1 MLQPI
6 KKRET
11 PQKLEL
17 TLTMYVDQVS
27 LVLDKQRCLTC
38 EICSTVCPRQAVSL
52 IAGESDLDIAIDPRL
67 CVMCEICSHFCPTGA
82 ITLLYNDSPKA
93 ILAEHRALANF
104 YPAITLD
111 ASKCPEPC
119 PPLPE
124 GETHWCRQER
134 RLVPNTLADCPK
146 SCRVC
151 LTACPRQVVRLA
163 EDGSQVVPDP
173 ELCLRCTQCLQV
185 CRTQAIQI
193 VPKFIGRIVIRDELC
208 PADCTKCIDLCPV
221 KLITR
226 DGARVYVKSEVCSLC
241 GVCRNICP
249 ESAVT
254 VIREEV
260 VAIPGEFCHAWEE
273 AVAKLTG
280 SSEIQDLEI

>member
-17 TLTMYVDQVS
+17 TLAMYVDQVS
-27 LVLDKQRCLTC
+27 LVLDKTRCLTC
-38 EICSTVCPRQAVSL
+38 EICSTVCPRQAVTL
-52 IAGESDLDIAIDPRL
+52 IAGEADMDITIDPRL
-67 CVMCEICSHFCPTGA
+67 CVMCEICAHFCPTGA
-82 ITLLYNDSPKA
+82 ITLIYNGRPKA

-124 GETHWCRQER
+124 GDSHWCRQER
-134 RLVPNTLADCPK
+134 RLIANTLTDCPK
-146 SCRVC
+146 SCRVR
-151 LTACPRQVVRLA
+151 LTACPRQVVRLT
-163 EDGSQVVPDP
+163 EDGGQVVPDP

-208 PADCTKCIDLCPV
+208 PEDCTRCIDLCPV

-226 DGARVYVKSEVCSLC
+226 EGAAGFRKNEVCSLC

-254 VIREEV
+254 IVREEV
-260 VAIPGEFCHAWEE
+260 VAIPGEFSHAWEE

-280 SSEIQDLEI
+280 SSET

>member
-11 PQKLEL
+11 AQRLEL
-17 TLTMYVDQVS
+17 TLTMYVDQVG
-27 LVLDKQRCLTC
+27 LLLDKTRCLTC

-52 IAGESDLDIAIDPRL
+52 IAGEADLDIIIDPRL
-67 CVMCEICSHFCPTGA
+67 CVFCEVCSHFCPTGA
-82 ITLLYNDSPKA
+82 ITLLYNGRPKA

-124 GETHWCRQER
+124 GDSHWCRQER
-134 RLVPNTLADCPK
+134 RLVANTLTDCPK

-151 LTACPRQVVRLA
+151 LTACPRQVVKLD
-163 EDGSQVVPDP
+163 EDGSQVVPDQ

-208 PADCTKCIDLCPV
+208 PADCTRCIDLCPV

-226 DGARVYVKSEVCSLC
+226 EGERVFVKHQVCSLC

-254 VIREEV
+254 IIREEV
-260 VAIPGEFCHAWEE
+260 VAIPGEFSHAWEE

-280 SSEIQDLEI
+280 SSEI